1 MISMNACMKKLLAAM
16 TIALALLS
24 ACTKSDDYASSE
36 NSKIEVPGFGPME
49 MVYVEGGTF
58 MMGSDDDDADS
69 DESPVHEVTLS
80 SFYIGKYEVT
90 QALWMSV
97 MGSNPSE
104 CEGDDRRPVEN
115 VSWRDCQN
123 FIYELNYLTGQ
134 EFRLPT
140 EAEWE
145 YAARGGRKSRGYKY
159 SGSNDAEKVG
169 WFCTSDEESRPVGTK
184 KPNELGIYDMSG
196 NVWEWCQDYYDD
208 YYSEEA
214 QTNPTGPAKKS
225 SRVVRGGGYL
235 DGEPYGSRFDYIR
248 LTERFDYYPSE
259 YECDLGLRLVLPCKV
274 PDKTE
279 KEEKQELQ
287 ISQSKVIFGEEGGT
301 ATVTVHASQNWYISN
316 VPEWLTIEPTVGT
329 AGETT
334 ITVSAGLTTAR
345 RLAGLYIHYDDWLEY
360 TDGPAVKGR
369 YVSLSVFQT
378 GPSEYPVS
386 TCAEI
391 IAGNDG
397 EVFRARGTCVGITST
412 TYGNWYL
419 DDETGEIFVYNTLD
433 ANWDMGNFTSLGIG
447 VGDIVTVE
455 GIKDTYGSTTELVNV
470 SVVEIEECPIKV
482 DFLSTKDVLFPLEG
496 GDITVYLKC
505 RGDGVSVN
513 IPDNAKSWLS
523 VTNVEIFGTTARV
536 VLNATANGYN
546 ASYRTTTVTFVTSLK
561 DKEYTD
567 QTVISQKGVI
577 IDTTVEEFYAATG
590 GDNWYRTTGYVIAIY
605 IDGYGSRYDIRDA
618 TYLNDGFRNDLIFYT
633 TNTYA
638 PNYFLSLD
646 IKKGDIVTVVGQK
659 TTHKIHQNEIVAMGE
674 VTVEKRHAVIDL
686 AIADVEN
693 TEEST
698 EKYVRLTGEVDH
710 IVDATYGNLY
720 LADDNGN
727 QVYVCGVLAGWGG
740 AKGSFAELGVEEG
753 NRLTIVGNVS
763 SYNGTKQISNAF
775 FAW

>member
-1 MISMNACMKKLLAAM
+1 MNTCVKELLTAI
-16 TIALALLS
+16 TVALALLS
-24 ACTKSDDYASSE
+24 ACTKSDDYASSD
-36 NSKIEVPGFGPME
+36 NLKIEVPGFGPME

-58 MMGSDDDDADS
+58 MMGSDDDDAFS

-80 SFYIGKYEVT
+80 SFYIGNYEVT
-90 QALWMSV
+90 QALWKRV
-97 MGSNPSE
+97 MGSNPSV
-104 CEGDDRRPVEN
+104 CNGDDRRPVET
-115 VSWRDCQN
+115 VSWKDCQN
-123 FIYELNYLTGQ
+123 FIYELNALTGQ

-169 WFCTSDEESRPVGTK
+169 WFFTLGEVSQPVGTK
-184 KPNELGIYDMSG
+184 MPNELGIYDMSG
-196 NVWEWCQDYYDD
+196 NVWEWCQDYYGD
-208 YYSEEA
+208 YSEES
-214 QTNPTGPAKKS
+214 QINPTGPS
-225 SRVVRGGGYL
+225 TGETRVVRGGGYL
-235 DGEPYGSRFDYIR
+235 DYVYDEEPIYITYRGELEEQEKEWDQ
-248 LTERFDYYPSE
+248 
-259 YECDLGLRLVLPCKV
+259 GLRLVLPCKV
-274 PDKTE
+274 PDETGN
-279 KEEKQELQ
+279 EEKQELQ
-287 ISQSKVIFGEEGGT
+287 ILESKVIFGEEGGT
-301 ATVTVHASQNWYISN
+301 ATVTVQASENWYVEY
-316 VPEWLTIEPTVGT
+316 VPEWLTIEPTSGT

-334 ITVSAGLTTAR
+334 ITVSAGSATTR
-345 RLAGLYIHYDDWLEY
+345 RLTYLSVHYDNWLEA
-360 TDGPAVKGR
+360 DGLAVMGR
-369 YVSLSVFQT
+369 YVPLSVFQT
-378 GPSEYPVS
+378 GSSEYPVS

-419 DDETGEIFVYNTLD
+419 DDETGEIFIYGTLD
-433 ANWDMGNFTSLGIG
+433 ANWDAEKFTSLGIG

-455 GIKDTYGSTTELVNV
+455 GIKDTYDNVSELVDV

-561 DKEYTD
+561 GKEYTD

-590 GDNWYRTTGYVIAIY
+590 GDNWYRTTGYVIKIY

-618 TYLNDGFRNDLIFYT
+618 TYFNDDFWSDLHFYT

-659 TTHKIHQNEIVAMGE
+659 TTHKNLVAMGE

-727 QVYVCGVLAGWGG
+727 KVYVCGVLAGWGG
-740 AKGSFAELGVEEG
+740 AKGRFAELGVEEG

-775 FAW
+775 YAW